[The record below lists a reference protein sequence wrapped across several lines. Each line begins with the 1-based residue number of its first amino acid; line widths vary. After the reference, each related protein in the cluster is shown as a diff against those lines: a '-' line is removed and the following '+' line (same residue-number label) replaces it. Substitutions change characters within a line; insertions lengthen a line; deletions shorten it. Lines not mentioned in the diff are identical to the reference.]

1 VGLNYTAWATN
12 WIDPE
17 HVTVRLLML
26 GLMLISLVMSAAIPR
41 PSAIAPWSSRW
52 RTGRHHHSVT
62 GGRHLGEAVRD

>member
-41 PSAIAPWSSRW
+41 PSAIAPGLRAGVLATITT
-52 RTGRHHHSVT
+52 RLPADVT
-62 GGRHLGEAVRD
+62 WARR